1 MSYYPMNTG
10 GTAMKNLSRLGKGRP
25 KSAKDKVNR
34 TIKLA
39 LSDNLHELG
48 GKA

>member
-10 GTAMKNLSRLGKGRP
+10 DTAIKNLSRLGKGRP